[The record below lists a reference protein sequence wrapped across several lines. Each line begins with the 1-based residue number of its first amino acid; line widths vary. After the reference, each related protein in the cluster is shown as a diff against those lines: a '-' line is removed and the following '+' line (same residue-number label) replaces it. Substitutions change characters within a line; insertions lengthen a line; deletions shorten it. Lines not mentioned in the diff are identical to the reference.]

1 MGKMHPRHYV
11 IVVHGIGEQKE
22 NETATAVV
30 HRFAEARH
38 PEEGI
43 QYENLLPSYLSAQ
56 SIRRGGMGHG
66 WSEFKGI
73 PVLPGPN
80 TKKFDGSP
88 ATETSGQ
95 NFRFVDLHWARILQR
110 HQKYY
115 ASPVERWAPALLD
128 RFKEEKNIAPK
139 GWLPPWAE
147 PLLESMVGTLLPI
160 KRLLALWKPKLAKRI
175 FDDFLGDVHLYGD
188 YARTRGR
195 AVRHFHVILDEIFL
209 RDFIDWCHRDEK
221 QQNPYQPPVFTIIAH
236 SLGTVLSFDALVYAH
251 AKREVREMYAS
262 SQHSCPSLPFPGYT
276 FYRKAERDAWEYLLG
291 RLSPAKANDP
301 EENKTRQM
309 TRNRLPEFEGLVGR
323 ETADLIQKQL
333 AEIESNKPGSKPDTE
348 IYKIPL
354 LLWRNQVKRFI
365 SLGSP
370 IDKYHA
376 LWFQNYL
383 HMGLNT
389 KDGIPPANAVD
400 FTWWTKQK
408 GTPDSWLDP
417 ATPRIVHYNLCDE
430 QDPVGHHLDLAQAS
444 ENYKKVFDTTSTC
457 VAHRD
462 VVFRRYAVPGVA
474 HVKYWEDREL
484 FQGILSEVI
493 DPARGSGKKTV
504 SGYFADPGFRLGDG
518 TTYKKALVWAY
529 FRIPFAAAMITGL
542 LLTYGVVGWA
552 HGGFSIAY
560 LAAILAAVLLWTA
573 PRPIKE
579 YETEAR
585 PGPAKKPRRWKFKR
599 SILAHLVAGMVE
611 WRRILTRKS
620 EGQSTDRATCLAQ
633 KTRLALKLKWGFL
646 KNAWWRYLGGLA
658 VFTGSA
664 YAAGAIGFAGH
675 PFQPERILS
684 SLAAYFTMIRTGNTT
699 LLERLPAMGLILSSC
714 YLATML
720 YALLQ
725 YFKAKK
731 ESAGGK

>member
-1 MGKMHPRHYV
+1 MERMHPRHYV
-11 IVVHGIGEQKE
+11 IVVHGIGEQKV

-38 PEEGI
+38 PKEGI

-73 PVLPGPN
+73 PVLLLPGPN

-95 NFRFVDLHWARILQR
+95 NFRFVDLRWAPILQR
-110 HQKYY
+110 HQERY
-115 ASPVERWAPALLD
+115 ASPVEQWAPALLD
-128 RFKEEKNIAPK
+128 RFKEEKNLAPK
-139 GWLPPWAE
+139 DWLPSWAE

-160 KRLLALWKPKLAKRI
+160 KRLLALWKPQLAKLI

-209 RDFIDWCHRDEK
+209 RDFIDWCHRDER

-251 AKREVREMYAS
+251 AKGEVREMYAS
-262 SQHSCPSLPFPGYT
+262 SQHSCPSLPFVGYT
-276 FYRKAERDAWEYLLG
+276 FDREKEREAWQHILERFCPTKTDSKEEKQNRKELEG
-291 RLSPAKANDP
+291 RLSELENHVGKA
-301 EENKTRQM
+301 T
-309 TRNRLPEFEGLVGR
+309 V
-323 ETADLIQKQL
+323 DLIKDQII
-333 AEIESNKPGSKPDTE
+333 EIESKELSKNMH
-348 IYKIPL
+348 KIPL
-354 LLWRNQVKRFI
+354 LLWRNQVKHFI

-389 KDGIPPANAVD
+389 KDGKPPDNAGD
-400 FTWWTKQK
+400 FTWWKKQK

-474 HVKYWEDREL
+474 HMKYWEDREL

-542 LLTYGVVGWA
+542 LLTYGVLGWA
-552 HGGFSIAY
+552 HGGFSVAY

-573 PRPIKE
+573 PRPIE
-579 YETEAR
+579 AYETEAR
-585 PGPAKKPRRWKFKR
+585 PGQAKKPRRWKFKR
-599 SILAHLVAGMVE
+599 SILAHLVAGAVR
-611 WRRILTRKS
+611 WRRTLIQLNEQDKS
-620 EGQSTDRATCLAQ
+620 AQ
-633 KTRLALKLKWGFL
+633 DENCPAGATRLELEVRGGF
-646 KNAWWRYLGGLA
+646 KKSAWWRYLGGLA
-658 VFTGSA
+658 ALGVSA
-664 YAAGAIGFAGH
+664 YAAAAVAFAGF
-675 PFQPERILS
+675 PQQPARILS
-684 SLAAYFTMIRTGNTT
+684 SLVTYFKLLWDEDTT
-699 LLERLPAMGLILSSC
+699 LLQRLPATGLILSSC
-714 YLATML
+714 YLATMGYVYHL
-720 YALLQ
+720 YR
-725 YFKAKK
+725 KAKYTK
-731 ESAGGK
+731 A

>member
-1 MGKMHPRHYV
+1 MEKMHPRHYV

-22 NETATAVV
+22 NETATEVV

-38 PEEGI
+38 PKEGI

-66 WSEFKGI
+66 WSEFNGI
-73 PVLPGPN
+73 PVDPN
-80 TKKFDGSP
+80 TDTGKFDGSP
-88 ATETSGQ
+88 ATETSGR

-139 GWLPPWAE
+139 NWLPPWAE

-209 RDFIDWCHRDEK
+209 RDFIDWCHRDAK

-262 SQHSCPSLPFPGYT
+262 SQHSCPSLPFVGYT
-276 FYRKAERDAWEYLLG
+276 FDRKAERETWDYLVEHSHDTG
-291 RLSPAKANDP
+291 RLEQFK
-301 EENKTRQM
+301 KKF
-309 TRNRLPEFEGLVGR
+309 PEF
-323 ETADLIQKQL
+323 TDAFPQ
-333 AEIESNKPGSKPDTE
+333 T
-348 IYKIPL
+348 PL
-354 LLWRNQVKRFI
+354 LLWRNHVKHFI

-370 IDKYHA
+370 IDKYHV

-389 KDGIPPANAVD
+389 KDGKPPANASD
-400 FTWWTKQK
+400 FTWWKKNK
-408 GTPDSWLDP
+408 GTPDSWLEP

-484 FQGILSEVI
+484 FQGILSEII
-493 DPARGSGKKTV
+493 DKKTP
-504 SGYFADPGFRLGDG
+504 PGWFSREDFRLGDG
-518 TTYKKALVWAY
+518 STYSKALVWAY
-529 FRIPFAAAMITGL
+529 FRIPFAAAMFTGL
-542 LLTYGVVGWA
+542 LLTYGVLGWA
-552 HGGFSIAY
+552 HGGFGIAY
-560 LAAILAAVLLWTA
+560 LAAILGAVLLWTA
-573 PRPIKE
+573 PRPIE
-579 YETEAR
+579 AYETEAR
-585 PGPAKKPRRWKFKR
+585 PGQAKKPRRWKFKR
-599 SILAHLVAGMVE
+599 SILAHLVAGAVR
-611 WRRILTRKS
+611 WRRILIQLNEQDKS
-620 EGQSTDRATCLAQ
+620 AQ
-633 KTRLALKLKWGFL
+633 DENCPAGATRLELKVRGGFR
-646 KNAWWRYLGGLA
+646 KRVWRRYLVGLA

-664 YAAGAIGFAGH
+664 YAAAAIGAAGH
-675 PFQPERILS
+675 PFQLERILS
-684 SLAAYFTMIRTGNTT
+684 SLAVYFEMIRAGGTT
-699 LLERLPAMGLILSSC
+699 LLQRLPATGLILSSC

-720 YALLQ
+720 YTLLQ

-731 ESAGGK
+731 EGASGK